1 MASIE
6 TKFAIGDV
14 VYHASTHLTTK
25 QHPCPDCKGE
35 RKWKAISPAGAEY
48 EFACPRCAATF
59 QSNSDLSLRYQAFA
73 PAVSR
78 LTIGSIRVDTA
89 DERGHSYMCVETGVG
104 SGSIYYENDMFLT
117 HEEAMTVATLK
128 AAEQDKGIEW
138 VAKLYDKTLSLS
150 DYELNSAE
158 REATKA
164 AHTEKMIA
172 IRNFFDDL
180 EWSDDADAMRDAIN
194 KFREAA

>member
-1 MASIE
+1 MASIQ

-14 VYHASTHLTTK
+14 VYHASTCPTTK

-35 RKWKAISPAGAEY
+35 RKWKAVSPAGAEY
-48 EFACPRCAATF
+48 EFACPRCSTTF

-73 PAVSR
+73 PAVAK

-104 SGSIYYENDMFLT
+104 SGSIYYEKDMFST
-117 HEEAMTVATLK
+117 HEEAMTVAALK
-128 AAEQDKGIEW
+128 AAEHDKGIEW

-150 DYELNSAE
+150 DYEMNSAE
-158 REATKA
+158 REANKA
-164 AHTEKMIA
+164 AHSEAMTK
-172 IRNFFDDL
+172 IRHFFDDL
-180 EWSDDADAMRDAIN
+180 EWSDDVGSMRDVVT

>member
-6 TKFAIGDV
+6 TKFAVGDR

-25 QHPCPDCKGE
+25 QHPCPDCKGAQ
-35 RKWKAISPAGAEY
+35 KWKAISPAGAEY
-48 EFACPRCAATF
+48 QFPCPRCCASF

-73 PAVSR
+73 PAVST

-104 SGSIYYENDMFLT
+104 SGSVYYEKDMFST
-117 HEEAMTVATLK
+117 REEAMTAAQLK
-128 AAEQDKGIEW
+128 AAEKDKGLDW

-150 DYELNSAE
+150 DYEMSSAE
-158 REATKA
+158 REANRA
-164 AHTEKMIA
+164 AHSEKMIS
-172 IRNFFDDL
+172 ILNFFDDL
-180 EWSDDADAMRDAIN
+180 EWSDDVGAMRDAVS

>member
-6 TKFAIGDV
+6 TKFALGDR

-25 QHPCPDCKGE
+25 QHPCPDCKGSQ
-35 RKWKAISPAGAEY
+35 KWKAISPAGAEY
-48 EFACPRCAATF
+48 DFSCPRCSASF

-73 PAVSR
+73 PAVAT

-104 SGSIYYENDMFLT
+104 SGSVYYERDMFST
-117 HEEAMTVATLK
+117 HEEAMTVAQLK
-128 AAEQDKGIEW
+128 AAEQDKGLEW

-150 DYELNSAE
+150 DYEMNSAE
-158 REATKA
+158 REANRA
-164 AHTEKMIA
+164 AHSEKMIA

-180 EWSDDADAMRDAIN
+180 EWSDDVAAMRDAVG
-194 KFREAA
+194 KFREVA